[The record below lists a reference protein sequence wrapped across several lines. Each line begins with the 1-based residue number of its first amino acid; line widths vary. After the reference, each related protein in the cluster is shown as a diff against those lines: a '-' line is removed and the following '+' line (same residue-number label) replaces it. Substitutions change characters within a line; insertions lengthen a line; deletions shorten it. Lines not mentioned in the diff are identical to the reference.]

1 MYLPA
6 HFAEERI
13 DALHD
18 LISKHPLGA
27 LVTHGPEGLDANHI
41 PFELAPDALAPTLPA
56 SRGSLPPE
64 GAVPP
69 WGGPAAGRSP
79 HGVLRA
85 HVARNN
91 PLWQELQNGAEVLV
105 IFRAEQGY
113 ISPNWYPSKHE
124 THQQVPTWNYR
135 VVHVRGRLHIFDD
148 ERYVRALVARLTRT
162 HEQRVEEP
170 KPWKMGDSAPDYI
183 DGMLRNIVGI
193 EVEVTHMVGKYKLS
207 QNKTLRDRQ
216 GMVETLQARGE
227 VGLAAAARQTLPEA
241 KAE

>member
-6 HFAEERI
+6 HFAEERV

-18 LISKHPLGA
+18 LISHYPLGA

-41 PFELAPDALAPTLPA
+41 PFELAPDA
-56 SRGSLPPE
+56 
-64 GAVPP
+64 GA
-69 WGGPAAGRSP
+69 
-79 HGVLRA
+79 HGTLRA

-91 PLWQELQNGAEVLV
+91 PLWQELEDGAAVLV

-135 VVHVRGRLHIFDD
+135 VVHVQGRLRIFDD
-148 ERYVRALVARLTRT
+148 ERYVRGLVARLTRT
-162 HEQRVEEP
+162 HEARSEQP
-170 KPWKMGDSAPDYI
+170 SPWKMGDSAPDYI

-193 EVEVTHMVGKYKLS
+193 EVEITHMVGKYKLS
-207 QNKTLRDRQ
+207 QNKAVRDRL
-216 GMVETLQARGE
+216 GMIDKLQASGQTA
-227 VGLAAAARQTLPEA
+227 LAAAAQQTLPEPD
-241 KAE
+241 